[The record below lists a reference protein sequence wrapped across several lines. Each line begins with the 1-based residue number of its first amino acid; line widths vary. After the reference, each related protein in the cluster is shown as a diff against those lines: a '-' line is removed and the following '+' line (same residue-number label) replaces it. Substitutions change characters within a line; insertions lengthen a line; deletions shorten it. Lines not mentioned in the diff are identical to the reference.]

1 MLYLVYGDQSAMI
14 KNRLKKIAKER
25 LDFIDEVNFVK
36 YDVREHSILEIIDEA
51 NQIPLGYDRKM
62 IILENCDFLST
73 QKGKGKNENYQDGLS
88 ELFRYLTKPNESTD
102 LVFALL
108 DSKIDE
114 KNDIVKLI
122 KEKGK
127 TYQLISIEKKDW
139 DSYIYKYFNESL
151 NTKIDRDAI
160 SELAIRVQGDLELFT
175 NEAQKLSLYT
185 NRVTY
190 EDVCLLVSKPLEEN
204 VFEIFNL
211 LLKRKNGEAVALFR
225 DLRVNNVEPIS
236 LISMLGNQFR
246 LLWQV
251 VYLLKLGKTNEQI
264 AEILRIKEVRVRI
277 AKQNAYIMSMDALE
291 EVLNALY
298 ILDYKIKSGQEDRF
312 YAFELFLIN
321 FKIS

>member
-25 LDFIDEVNFVK
+25 LEFVDEVNFVK
-36 YDVREHSILEIIDEA
+36 YDAREHSLLDIVDEA
-51 NQIPLGYDRKM
+51 NQIPLGYERKM
-62 IILENCDFLST
+62 IVLENCDFLST
-73 QKGKGKNENYQDGLS
+73 QKGKGKNENYQEGLS

-102 LVFALL
+102 LVFALP

-114 KNDIVKLI
+114 KSDIVKLI

-127 TYQLISIEKKDW
+127 TFQLISIEKKDW
-139 DSYIYKYFNESL
+139 DTYIYKYFNDSL
-151 NTKIDRDAI
+151 NTKINRDAI
-160 SELAIRVQGDLELFT
+160 DELATRVQGDLELFT
-175 NEAQKLSLYT
+175 NEAQKLALYT
-185 NRVTY
+185 NHITY

-211 LLKRKNGEAVALFR
+211 LLKRKNAEAVALFR
-225 DLRVNNVEPIS
+225 DLRVNNVEPVS

-246 LLWQV
+246 LLWQI
-251 VYLLKLGKTNEQI
+251 VYLMKLGKTNIEM
-264 AEILRIKEVRVRI
+264 ADILHIKEVRVGIMKRS
-277 AKQNAYIMSMDALE
+277 AYIMSMDALE
-291 EVLNALY
+291 NVLNTLY
-298 ILDYKIKSGQEDRF
+298 MLDYKIKSGQEDRF

>member
-291 EVLNALY
+291 GVLNALY